1 MLATHKV
8 QLPLSQDLLL
18 ESQTG
23 YMLNGLSTGSL
34 VSIGKLCDDDCI
46 TLFHK
51 YFVKTIKNGKV
62 IIEGKRDN
70 NNKLWKIQLA
80 PQPLVA
86 NDTIQNNF

>member
-34 VSIGKLCDDDCI
+34 VSIGQLCDDDCI
-46 TLFHK
+46 ALFHK
-51 YFVKTIKNGKV
+51 YYVKIIKKGKL
-62 IIEGKRDN
+62 II
-70 NNKLWKIQLA
+70 
-80 PQPLVA
+80 
-86 NDTIQNNF
+86 